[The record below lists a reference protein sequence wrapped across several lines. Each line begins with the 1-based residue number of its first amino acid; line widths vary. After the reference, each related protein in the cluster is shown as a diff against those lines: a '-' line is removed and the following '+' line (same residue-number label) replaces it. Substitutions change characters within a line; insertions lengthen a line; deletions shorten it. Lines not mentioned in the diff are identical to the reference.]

1 MVGFRTKQPETW
13 STREVWEF
21 LASIDGERFTQ
32 AANTCL
38 QNSVDGKT
46 LIRLSRS
53 DLETALGL
61 HVLQASRVL
70 AELGGIGNNSD
81 AGQSLRPASVP
92 GATEQPLQPLVD
104 LVPVFSPAAMADSPI
119 DGPVKPVTQGTSRPN
134 PFVPTP
140 FPSVHLPRVSSCECT
155 HLLSGRLQ
163 ASLSIGRRSPYCAH
177 PLAMREGAPKL
188 PVRPAQVPTRND
200 RPSRDA
206 SHARSAPNGFRLQRW
221 RR

>member
-1 MVGFRTKQPETW
+1 MVGFGTKQPETW

-70 AELGGIGNNSD
+70 AELGGISNNAD
-81 AGQSLRPASVP
+81 AGQSLWPASVP
-92 GATEQPLQPLVD
+92 GTAEQPLAD
-104 LVPVFSPAAMADSPI
+104 LVPVFSPAAMANSQI
-119 DGPVKPVTQGTSRPN
+119 DGPIKLVTQGTSRPN
-134 PFVPTP
+134 PFAPTP
-140 FPSVHLPRVSSCECT
+140 FPIVHLPRVSSRECT

-163 ASLSIGRRSPYCAH
+163 ASLSIGRRSPYCVH
-177 PLAMREGAPKL
+177 PLAMVREGAPKL

-200 RPSRDA
+200 LPSRDA
-206 SHARSAPNGFRLQRW
+206 SHGRSAPNGFRLQRW